1 MSIKKKLPLI
11 FTTMVLC
18 IVIANSTLHYFRSKE
33 KLVEYNERETELII
47 QEISYQIENSREGAL
62 YVENILGRELR
73 TASIAIQNALAS
85 DYQDVSNEHLVEL
98 ADQLMVSHIT
108 LLAQTED
115 DIIGVRSSDPNEI
128 NMSTKEW
135 LYWYDAFQQLF
146 ALEPVTVEEGLA
158 LENYWTGPI
167 EKAASNPDHTDKWG
181 YYYDGTTN
189 YMINPYFR
197 DNQVLEYEEQFGPGN
212 VIERFEKNLEGV
224 LELTVFNPKNFGQET
239 EMVHKNGNS
248 FIRISDQPIWYG
260 SYEDYENQAVDANM
274 VQTVMAAGE
283 RRSYTD
289 EVNGKMVTKTFVPI
303 FPEKEEEPYVIGLTY
318 DYSIIQNELEN
329 ELLHHVLLAIP
340 FILLALLTSLFF
352 SRSITNPIG
361 HIVERVND
369 IARGNF
375 GGGIELNRKDELGDL
390 SNNVNALSKSLQ
402 NYVNDLEKSQEVIRF
417 QAYHDPLTGLLNR
430 RFFQEELQNRIN
442 RAQETG
448 ETIAVLFIDIDRF
461 KDINDTLGHAK
472 GDQLI
477 ILIAERLENCLSKE
491 NTVVTRQG
499 GDEFIILMNEQEEEK
514 IMSVARSIIT
524 TISQP
529 YVIGENEVNV
539 NASCGIALYPK
550 HTDNLET
557 LMIYADGAMYAAKK
571 ENGNKV
577 VLYNEE
583 ITKEKNYRYQV
594 EARLRKAITN
604 EKIEVYYQ
612 PKIDARGDVLTGV
625 EALLRWTDEE
635 LGFVPPDVFIS
646 VAEETGLIHRL
657 WEVAMKQA
665 CCQVRIW
672 NGNRE
677 VPLNLAVNF
686 SAKQFQDPA
695 ALVRQVKDFLSECQL
710 DPTHFEVE
718 ITESTL
724 LYNMNETIKALKE
737 LQDYGISVSIDDFGT
752 GYSSMSYL
760 KNLPINCLKI
770 DRSFI
775 QDIKE
780 NYDNAQIPEAI
791 INLARSLRLQVIA
804 EGVEEEYQ
812 KEFLIKNKC
821 YQMQGYLFSKPLNR
835 IDFEQQWLLRE

>member
-1 MSIKKKLPLI
+1 MPIKKKLPLI
-11 FTTMVLC
+11 FTTIVLC
-18 IVIANSTLHYFRSKE
+18 IVITNSALHYFRSKE
-33 KLVEYNERETELII
+33 KLIEYNERETELII
-47 QEISYQIENSREGAL
+47 QEISYQIENSRDGAL
-62 YVENILGRELR
+62 YVEDILGSELR
-73 TASIAIQNALAS
+73 TAAIAIQNALPP
-85 DYQDVSNEHLVEL
+85 DYHDVTNEQLVEL
-98 ADQLMVSHIT
+98 ANQLNVSHIT

-115 DIIGVRSSDPNEI
+115 DIIGVRSSDPDEI
-128 NMSTKEW
+128 NMSTKDW

-146 ALEPVTVEEGLA
+146 ALQPVTVEEGLA

-197 DNQVLEYEEQFGPGN
+197 DSQVLEYEEQFGPRN

-239 EMVHKNGNS
+239 EMIHKNGNS
-248 FIRISDQPIWYG
+248 FIRIVDQPYWYS
-260 SYEDYENQAVDANM
+260 SYDYENQAVDANM
-274 VQTVMAAGE
+274 VQTVIEAGE
-283 RRSYTD
+283 WRSYTE

-303 FPEKEEEPYVIGLTY
+303 FPKKDEPYVIGLTY

-329 ELLHHVLLAIP
+329 ELLHHTLLAIP
-340 FILLALLTSLFF
+340 FILLALLISLVF
-352 SRSITNPIG
+352 SRSITKPIG

-375 GGGIELNRKDELGDL
+375 GGRIELNRKDELGNL

-402 NYVNDLEKSQEVIRF
+402 KYVNDLEKSQEVIRF

-430 RFFQEELQNRIN
+430 RAFQEELQRRIDC
-442 RAQETG
+442 AKETG

-477 ILIAERLENCLSKE
+477 TLIAERIETCLLEGNS
-491 NTVVTRQG
+491 VVTRQG
-499 GDEFIILMNEQEEEK
+499 GDEFIILMNEKNEEK
-514 IMSVARSIIT
+514 IQSVAHSIVA

-529 YVIGENEVNV
+529 YLIGENEVNV
-539 NASCGIALYPK
+539 NASCGISLYPE
-550 HTDNLET
+550 HTDNIET

-571 ENGNKV
+571 EDGNQV

-583 ITKEKNYRYQV
+583 IMKEKNHRYRV
-594 EARLRKAITN
+594 EDRLRKAISN

-657 WEVAMKQA
+657 WEIAMEQA
-665 CCQVRIW
+665 CCQVRKW
-672 NGNRE
+672 NDDRE
-677 VPLNLAVNF
+677 FPLNLAVNF
-686 SAKQFQDPA
+686 SAKQFQDPN
-695 ALVRQVKDFLSECQL
+695 ALVRQVKDFLSKCQL
-710 DPTHFEVE
+710 EPANFEVE

-724 LYNMNETIKALKE
+724 LFNVNETSKALKE
-737 LQDYGISVSIDDFGT
+737 LQDYGISISIDDFGT
-752 GYSSMSYL
+752 GYSSLSYL
-760 KNLPINCLKI
+760 KNLPINTLKI

-780 NYDNAQIPEAI
+780 NHDNTQIPEAV
-791 INLARSLRLQVIA
+791 INLARSLQLRVIA
-804 EGVEEEYQ
+804 EGVEEKYQ
-812 KEFLIKNKC
+812 KDFLVDNQC
-821 YQMQGYLFSKPLNR
+821 THMQGYLFSKPLTKTQ
-835 IDFEQQWLLRE
+835 FEEQWLRQ

>member
-1 MSIKKKLPLI
+1 MMSIKKKLPLI
-11 FTTMVLC
+11 FTTLVLC

-47 QEISYQIENSREGAL
+47 QEISYQIENSRDGAV
-62 YVENILGRELR
+62 YVEDILGRELR
-73 TASIAIQNALAS
+73 TASIAIQNALPS
-85 DYQDVSNEHLVEL
+85 DYHNVTNEQLVEL
-98 ADQLMVSHIT
+98 ADQLNVSHIT

-115 DIIGVRSSDPNEI
+115 DIIGVRSSDPHEI
-128 NMSTKEW
+128 NMSTKDW

-146 ALEPVTVEEGLA
+146 ALEPVTVEKGLA
-158 LENYWTGPI
+158 LRNYWSGPI
-167 EKAASNPDHTDKWG
+167 EIAASNPDHTDKWG
-181 YYYDGTTN
+181 YYYDGSTN

-197 DNQVLEYEEQFGPGN
+197 DSQVLEYEKQFGPGN

-224 LELTVFNPKNFGQET
+224 LELTVFNPKNFGEET
-239 EMVHKNGNS
+239 EMFHNNGNS
-248 FIRISDQPIWYG
+248 FIRIADQPVWYG
-260 SYEDYENQAVDANM
+260 SYHYENQSKDVAM
-274 VQTVMAAGE
+274 VQSVIEAEET
-283 RRSYTD
+283 RSYTE
-289 EVNGKMVTKTFVPI
+289 EVNGKIVTKTFVPI
-303 FPEKEEEPYVIGLTY
+303 FTEDEPYVIGLTY
-318 DYSIIQNELEN
+318 DYSIIQNELKN

-340 FILLALLTSLFF
+340 FVLVVLLTSLVF
-352 SRSITNPIG
+352 SRSITKPIG

-375 GGGIELNRKDELGDL
+375 GGCIELNRKDELGDL
-390 SNNVNALSKSLQ
+390 SNNVNALSNSLQ

-430 RFFQEELQNRIN
+430 RAFQEELQKRIDC
-442 RAQETG
+442 AKETG

-477 ILIAERLENCLSKE
+477 ILIAERIKNCLSDE

-499 GDEFIILMNEQEEEK
+499 GDEFIILMNEQDEEK
-514 IMSVARSIIT
+514 MMSIARSVVSA
-524 TISQP
+524 ISQP
-529 YVIGENEVNV
+529 YLIGENEINV
-539 NASCGIALYPK
+539 NASGGICLYPK

-571 ENGNKV
+571 ENGSKV

-583 ITKEKNYRYQV
+583 ITKEKNYRYRV
-594 EARLRKAITN
+594 EDRLRKAIKS

-635 LGFVPPDVFIS
+635 LGFVPPDVFVS

-665 CCQVRIW
+665 CTQVSKW
-672 NGNRE
+672 NDNRE

-686 SAKQFQDPA
+686 SAKQFHDPA
-695 ALVRQVKDFLSECQL
+695 ALVRQVKDFLSVCQL
-710 DPTHFEVE
+710 DPTNFEVE

-724 LYNMNETIKALKE
+724 LFNMNDTIKALKE
-737 LQDYGISVSIDDFGT
+737 LQDYGITISIDDFGT
-752 GYSSMSYL
+752 GYSSLSYL
-760 KNLPINCLKI
+760 KSLPINCLKI

-780 NYDNAQIPEAI
+780 NYENAQIPEAV

-812 KEFLIKNKC
+812 KEFLIQNKC
-821 YQMQGYLFSKPLNR
+821 YHMQGYLFSKPLNKT
-835 IDFEQQWLLRE
+835 DFEQQWL

>member
-11 FTTMVLC
+11 FTTIVLC
-18 IVIANSTLHYFRSKE
+18 IVITNSALHYFRSKE
-33 KLVEYNERETELII
+33 KLIEYNERETELII
-47 QEISYQIENSREGAL
+47 QEISYQIENSRDGAL
-62 YVENILGRELR
+62 YVEDILGSELR
-73 TASIAIQNALAS
+73 TAAIAIQNALPP
-85 DYQDVSNEHLVEL
+85 DYHDVTNEQLVEL
-98 ADQLMVSHIT
+98 ANQLNVSHIT

-115 DIIGVRSSDPNEI
+115 DIIGVRSSDPDEI
-128 NMSTKEW
+128 NMSTKDW

-146 ALEPVTVEEGLA
+146 ALQPVTVEEGLA

-197 DNQVLEYEEQFGPGN
+197 DSQVLEYEEQFGPRN

-239 EMVHKNGNS
+239 EMIHKNGNS
-248 FIRISDQPIWYG
+248 FIRIVDQPYWYS
-260 SYEDYENQAVDANM
+260 SYDYENQAVDANM
-274 VQTVMAAGE
+274 VQTVIEAGE
-283 RRSYTD
+283 WRSYTE

-303 FPEKEEEPYVIGLTY
+303 FPKKDEPYVIGLTY

-329 ELLHHVLLAIP
+329 ELLHHTLLAIP
-340 FILLALLTSLFF
+340 FILLALLISLVF
-352 SRSITNPIG
+352 SRSITKPIG

-375 GGGIELNRKDELGDL
+375 GGRIELNRKDELGNL

-402 NYVNDLEKSQEVIRF
+402 KYVNDLEKSQEVIRF

-430 RFFQEELQNRIN
+430 RAFQEELQRRIDC
-442 RAQETG
+442 AKETG

-477 ILIAERLENCLSKE
+477 TLIAERIETCLLEGNS
-491 NTVVTRQG
+491 VVTRQG
-499 GDEFIILMNEQEEEK
+499 GDEFIILMNEKNEEK
-514 IMSVARSIIT
+514 IRSVAHSIVT

-529 YVIGENEVNV
+529 YLIGENEVNV
-539 NASCGIALYPK
+539 NASCGISLYPE
-550 HTDNLET
+550 HTDNIET

-577 VLYNEE
+577 VLYNQE
-583 ITKEKNYRYQV
+583 ITKEKNYRYRV
-594 EARLRKAITN
+594 EDRLRKAISN

-612 PKIDARGDVLTGV
+612 PKIDARGDILTGV
-625 EALLRWTDEE
+625 EALLRWTDEK

-665 CCQVRIW
+665 CWQVGKW
-672 NGNRE
+672 NDDRE

-695 ALVRQVKDFLSECQL
+695 ALVRQVKDFLSKCQF
-710 DPTHFEVE
+710 DPANFEVE

-724 LYNMNETIKALKE
+724 LFNVNETSKALKE
-737 LQDYGISVSIDDFGT
+737 LQDYGISISIDDFGT
-752 GYSSMSYL
+752 GYSSLSYL

-775 QDIKE
+775 QDINE
-780 NYDNAQIPEAI
+780 NYDNTQIPEAV
-791 INLARSLRLQVIA
+791 INLARSLRLRVIA
-804 EGVEEEYQ
+804 EGVEEQYQ
-812 KEFLIKNKC
+812 KEFLINNKC
-821 YQMQGYLFSKPLNR
+821 YHMQGYLFSKPLNKTQ
-835 IDFEQQWLLRE
+835 FEQQWLRK